1 MCVSHSVVSNSFVNL
16 WTIWLTRLLY
26 PWDSPGRKTGVGF
39 HALLQRI
46 LLVDKCSS
54 LCLLQWENSI
64 AWGLFYVNFLSTLAD
79 WAPGT
84 LRRNQFYKKFWLECS
99 CFFFFLM
106 NFPGGPVIKN
116 PPASAG
122 DAVRYLGQEDPLEKK
137 MATQAS
143 ILAWNN
149 IMDRGAWWVHGVSKN
164 QIQLSD

>member
-99 CFFFFLM
+99 CFFFFFNELPRWPSDKESARQCWRCSSI
-106 NFPGGPVIKN
+106 PGSGRSPGKENGN
-116 PPASAG
+116 PCQHSC
-122 DAVRYLGQEDPLEKK
+122 LK
-137 MATQAS
+137 
-143 ILAWNN
+143 
-149 IMDRGAWWVHGVSKN
+149 
-164 QIQLSD
+164 